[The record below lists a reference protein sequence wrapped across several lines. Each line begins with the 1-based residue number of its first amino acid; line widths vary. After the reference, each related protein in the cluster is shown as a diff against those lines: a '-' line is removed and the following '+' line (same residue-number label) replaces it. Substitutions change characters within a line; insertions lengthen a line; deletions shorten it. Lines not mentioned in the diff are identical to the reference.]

1 MTSQRRESSRFTDPP
16 SIWTIILVCAFFGIG
31 MSQTKD
37 SKSLSLETLKITSP
51 DGKVKASLGLNEQGL
66 PQLQLFDNQGK
77 DRVTI
82 ALSADGSPS
91 LILNQENDKV
101 GIALKVQ
108 GPNEASIQIG
118 QQDQQSN
125 INLHVKPNGQA
136 GMGIRDAGNNSRA
149 VFALTSDSKSILSLL
164 DLNHVARIHL
174 QHGIEGSGLVVKSA
188 DDIPRA
194 LIGEN
199 QKKDSFLAVN
209 DLKGRPRS
217 FMRYSPETTS
227 GFLLINEEDHPVFA
241 VTEAGTSSQIMI
253 QDQKLGLEM
262 GLGNL
267 TDGSLGG
274 FVQTTEPK
282 IQQRLILRASQ
293 FKSSLELTSPDG
305 ERDINIEAV
314 NVRKPKA
321 DFNKPA
327 QNSSNA
333 LNKPE

>member
-1 MTSQRRESSRFTDPP
+1 MNRQEQLRTEGCLTSYAKNKMSRFTDPP
-16 SIWTIILVCAFFGIG
+16 SIWTIILICAFFGIG
-31 MSQTKD
+31 MSQSKD
-37 SKSLSLETLKITSP
+37 SKSLSIETLKITSR
-51 DGKVKASLGLNEQGL
+51 DGKVKASLGVNELGT
-66 PQLQLFDNQGK
+66 PQFQLYDNAGK
-77 DRVTI
+77 ERVTI
-82 ALSADGSPS
+82 ALTTDGSPS
-91 LILNQENDKV
+91 IVLNQENDKL
-101 GIALKVQ
+101 GIALKIQ

-118 QQDQQSN
+118 QPEQQSN

-149 VFALTSDSKSILSLL
+149 VFALTSDSKSILSLQ
-164 DLNHVARIHL
+164 DSNQVARIHL
-174 QHGIEGSGLVVKSA
+174 QHASEGSGLVVKSA

-217 FMRYSPETTS
+217 FLRYSPETTS
-227 GFLLINEEDHPVFA
+227 GFLLINEDDHPVFA

-274 FVQTTEPK
+274 FVQTTGPK
-282 IQQRLILRASQ
+282 IQQRFILRASQ

-314 NVRKPKA
+314 NVRKPKVE
-321 DFNKPA
+321 
-327 QNSSNA
+327 QR
-333 LNKPE
+333 